1 MVPNE
6 LDPLGISLLRNMRT
20 LGTNHRSLD
29 LALNSCSVLPL
40 VSAHIHCLSI
50 WLSPYRVTHVLLLL
64 GLPCSPMAKTDFIS
78 PFLSPALPP
87 SLPLHTRTHKHTWMH
102 HTYTVY
108 LCTCTHVYTCRYM
121 HTHTYIHTHTHTH
134 THTSVFSAHYQLMK
148 MVCLLN
154 YLFVSI
160 VALSFCL
167 LVLLFFKILLFQI
180 SVKSPQGNSCML
192 QSHWLGTHTY
202 TQRESQNLCKTPIT
216 RAQGQDLCC
225 QPEQYHSVSTLHRAM
240 QGTRTILWGG
250 FDQLPRVS
258 KAIIVV
264 LHYQLSP

>member
-1 MVPNE
+1 M
-6 LDPLGISLLRNMRT
+6 D
-20 LGTNHRSLD
+20 
-29 LALNSCSVLPL
+29 CSVQFSHSV
-40 VSAHIHCLSI
+40 VSDSLWSHRLQH
-50 WLSPYRVTHVLLLL
+50 TM
-64 GLPCSPMAKTDFIS
+64 LPC
-78 PFLSPALPP
+78 P
-87 SLPLHTRTHKHTWMH
+87 SATP
-102 HTYTVY
+102 VAFSNS
-108 LCTCTHVYTCRYM
+108 
-121 HTHTYIHTHTHTH
+121 
-134 THTSVFSAHYQLMK
+134 SVFSAHYQLMK

-258 KAIIVV
+258 KAVIVV

>member
-1 MVPNE
+1 M
-6 LDPLGISLLRNMRT
+6 SWTLLESACWETWEPWGPTTGPWT
-20 LGTNHRSLD
+20 LHWI
-29 LALNSCSVLPL
+29 LALFCLLSQSIFTVSPSGSLPTVWPTFSSCLAFRVVPWPRPTSFPPFSHPPSFPL
-40 VSAHIHCLSI
+40 SLYTQGHTSTHECTTHTQYTYAHVHM
-50 WLSPYRVTHVLLLL
+50 YTHV
-64 GLPCSPMAKTDFIS
+64 D
-78 PFLSPALPP
+78 
-87 SLPLHTRTHKHTWMH
+87 
-102 HTYTVY
+102 
-108 LCTCTHVYTCRYM
+108 TC
-121 HTHTYIHTHTHTH
+121 IHTHTH
-134 THTSVFSAHYQLMK
+134 THTSVFSAHYQLVK

-258 KAIIVV
+258 KAVIVV